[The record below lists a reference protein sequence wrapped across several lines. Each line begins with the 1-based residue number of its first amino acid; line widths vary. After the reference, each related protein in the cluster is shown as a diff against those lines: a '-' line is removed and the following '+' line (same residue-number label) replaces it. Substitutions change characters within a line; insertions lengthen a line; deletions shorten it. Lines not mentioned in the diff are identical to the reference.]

1 MIAAP
6 MTEVDILRLA
16 AREAVGHSGD
26 PLTQNGAA
34 LARRNEAIFTAANSF
49 PSGVEARHCRLQRPE
64 KYRFI
69 EHAERNVIY
78 RAAAAGWATGGA
90 TMYCLWF
97 ACPDCARAI
106 IQAGI
111 YEVVGHVKPRNA
123 TPSRWLQAVND
134 GEQMLREAGVGMRWL
149 AEPLGVTIKFDGKE
163 MHL

>member
-1 MIAAP
+1 MVEPP

-16 AREAVGHSGD
+16 AREASRHSAD
-26 PLTQNGAA
+26 PQTQNGAA
-34 LARRNEAIFTAANSF
+34 LARRNDYVFTAANAF
-49 PSGVEARHCRLQRPE
+49 PAGVEARHSRLSRPE

-90 TMYCLWF
+90 SMYCLWF

-111 YEVVGHVKPRNA
+111 YEVVGHVKPRAA
-123 TPSRWLQAVND
+123 TPERWLESVKA
-134 GEQMLREAGVGMRWL
+134 GEQMLREAGVGMRWI
-149 AEPLGVTIKFDGKE
+149 ADNLGVTIRFDGQE
-163 MHL
+163 INL

>member
-1 MIAAP
+1 

-16 AREAVGHSGD
+16 AREATRHSSD
-26 PLTQNGAA
+26 TSTQNGAA
-34 LARRNEAIFTAANSF
+34 VARLNDLIFTAANAF
-49 PSGVEARHCRLQRPE
+49 PAGVEQRHHRLGRPD
-64 KYRFI
+64 KYTFI

-78 RAAAAGWATGGA
+78 KAASVGWATGGA

-111 YEVVGHVKPRNA
+111 YEVVGHIKPRNA
-123 TPSRWLQAVND
+123 TPSRWLQSVRD
-134 GEQMLREAGVGMRWL
+134 GETMLREAGVGMRWITDD
-149 AEPLGVTIKFDGKE
+149 LGVTIRFDGKE